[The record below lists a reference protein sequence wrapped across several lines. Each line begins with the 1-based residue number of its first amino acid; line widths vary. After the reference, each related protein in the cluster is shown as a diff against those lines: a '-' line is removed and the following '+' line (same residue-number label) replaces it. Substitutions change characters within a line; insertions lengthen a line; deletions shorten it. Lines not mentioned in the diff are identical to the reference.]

1 VKGNGQPPSTLGGER
16 NWLVSPDGYSLIIP
30 DFGIYL
36 DLTRI
41 RRDKQE
47 TIALLRVRVKFRGAR
62 TILSDGLLSSADFNC
77 SSLRARKER
86 AKHLEERAR
95 TTEDID
101 WFGILEE
108 LCVRVLEAEEV
119 GEEERPLENV
129 PMNAEHD
136 SELDAGG
143 LPLLRK
149 HPTIW
154 FGDGGSAKSYLA
166 LWAAVTLAQAGERVL
181 YCDWEFSGEDHR
193 RRLHRLVGPIPNMPQ
208 LLYRRCDRPLNR
220 DIGRIKSILL
230 RNNTTFLI
238 CDSLGFAADGTP
250 ESAEAA
256 TNYYKALRELPP
268 IGSLHLAHISKAE
281 EGDKKPFGSVF
292 WANGARATWF
302 MKRTDADLYSDGMTV
317 GFYHRKSNVGRLR
330 ADFGMKLD
338 FVGTETRV
346 FPAEIAQHPELAAKM
361 PLKQRMAGLLKI
373 EGPMSLEAL
382 AEAIPDSKSDSIRRI
397 ADREE
402 IFRRA
407 SDGKI
412 ALVSSK
418 F

>member
-1 VKGNGQPPSTLGGER
+1 VT
-16 NWLVSPDGYSLIIP
+16 PDGYSLVIA
-30 DFGIYL
+30 DLGIYL
-36 DLTRI
+36 DLTRL

-47 TIALLRVRVKFRGAR
+47 TIGLLRVRVKFRGAR
-62 TILSDGLLSSADFNC
+62 TILADGLLSSADFNC

-86 AKHLEERAR
+86 GKHLEDRAR
-95 TTEDID
+95 TDTNID

-119 GEEERPLENV
+119 GEEERPLEKV
-129 PMNAEHD
+129 SMSEEHD
-136 SELDAGG
+136 AEMDAGG

-166 LWAAVTLAQAGERVL
+166 LFAAVALVQAGERVL

-193 RRLHRLVGPIPNMPQ
+193 RRLHRIVGPIPDMPN

-220 DIGRIKSILL
+220 DVGRIKSILA
-230 RNNTTFLI
+230 RHRTSFLI

-256 TNYYKALRELPP
+256 TNYYKALRELGS

-292 WANGARATWF
+292 WANGARATWY
-302 MKRTDADLYSDGMTV
+302 MKRTDADPYSDAMTV
-317 GFYHRKSNVGRLR
+317 GFFHRKSNVGRLR
-330 ADFGMKLD
+330 SDFGMKLE

-346 FPAEIAQHPELAAKM
+346 FPTEITAHEELAAKL
-361 PLKQRMAGLLKI
+361 PIWQRMQGLLS
-373 EGPMSLEAL
+373 EGPKSVAEL
-382 AEAIPDSKSDSIRRI
+382 AESLGAKPDSIRRLSNSHKGGFE
-397 ADREE
+397 RT
-402 IFRRA
+402 
-407 SDGKI
+407 SDGRI
-412 ALVSSK
+412 ALVSRAGQHRDNFS
-418 F
+418 